1 MGKFST
7 AKVIHV
13 SRGQNRHAN
22 SLATLASAMTEDVP
36 HMIKVDLITE
46 SNINTMTDVGI
57 ARICVTTVSTRAV
70 LDGLHHRLISQR
82 SYLRRRERG

>member
-7 AKVIHV
+7 AKVIQV
-13 SRGQNRHAN
+13 SRGQNKHAN
-22 SLATLASAMTEDVP
+22 SLVTLASAMTEDIP

-46 SNINTMTDVGI
+46 PSINTMTDVGL

-70 LDGLHHRLISQR
+70 LDGLHHRLLSRR
-82 SYLRRRERG
+82 SYLRQRERG